1 MLSTMKPRTALPLLT
16 RGETDVMRVLWK
28 RRRATV
34 SEVVEEYRRP
44 IAYTTVLTV
53 LRVLEEKGYV
63 VHDKEPSGRANV
75 YRPAVDEQRVQRSH
89 LRDLLDR
96 MFSGRPDEMV
106 NGLLDNER
114 LTRADLEA
122 LRRRIDAKLGR
133 GGGRRG
139 DK

>member
-1 MLSTMKPRTALPLLT
+1 MKPRTSLSLLT

-28 RRRATV
+28 RGHATV
-34 SEVVEEYRRP
+34 GEIVEEYTRP

-63 VHDKEPSGRANV
+63 AHDKELSGRAHV
-75 YRPAVDEQRVQRSH
+75 YRPAVDEQRAQRSH

-96 MFSGRPDEMV
+96 MFAGRPDEMV

-122 LRRRIDAKLGR
+122 LRRRIDEKLGR
-133 GGGRRG
+133 GKPRGGE
-139 DK
+139 K

>member
-1 MLSTMKPRTALPLLT
+1 MKTRTILPLLT
-16 RGETDVMRVLWK
+16 RGESDVMRVLWK
-28 RRRATV
+28 RGHATV
-34 SEVVEEYRRP
+34 SEVVEEYTRP
-44 IAYTTVLTV
+44 LAYTTVLTV

-63 VHDKEPSGRANV
+63 SHDKELAGRAHV
-75 YRPAVDEQRVQRSH
+75 YRPAVDEHRAQRSH

-114 LTRADLEA
+114 LTHADLEA
-122 LRRRIDAKLGR
+122 LRNRIDQKLGR
-133 GGGRRG
+133 SKPRGG

>member
-1 MLSTMKPRTALPLLT
+1 MKPRTSLSLLT

-28 RRRATV
+28 RGRATV
-34 SEVVEEYRRP
+34 GEIVEEYTRP

-63 VHDKEPSGRANV
+63 THDKELSGRAHV
-75 YRPAVDEQRVQRSH
+75 YRPAVDEQRAQRSH
-89 LRDLLDR
+89 LRDLLER
-96 MFSGRPDEMV
+96 MFAGRPDEMV

-122 LRRRIDAKLGR
+122 LRRRIDEKLGR
-133 GGGRRG
+133 GKARGG

>member
-1 MLSTMKPRTALPLLT
+1 MKTQPAQLPLLT

-28 RRRATV
+28 RGHATV
-34 SEVVEEYRRP
+34 SEVVEDYRRP

-53 LRVLEEKGYV
+53 LRILEEKGYV
-63 VHDKEPSGRANV
+63 VHDREPGGRAHV
-75 YRPAVDEQRVQRSH
+75 YRPTVDERRAQRSH

-122 LRRRIDAKLGR
+122 LRQRIDAKLGR
-133 GGGRRG
+133 GGSRGG

>member
-1 MLSTMKPRTALPLLT
+1 MKKQTSLPLLT

-28 RRRATV
+28 RGQATV
-34 SEVVEEYRRP
+34 GEIVEEYTRP

-63 VHDKEPSGRANV
+63 THDKELAGRAHV
-75 YRPAVDEQRVQRSH
+75 YRPALDEERARRSH

-96 MFSGRPDEMV
+96 MFAGRPDEMV
-106 NGLLDNER
+106 NGLIDNER

-122 LRRRIDAKLGR
+122 LRRRIDEKLARGKPR
-133 GGGRRG
+133 GG
-139 DK
+139 K